1 MDMDC
6 MEKFLSEDYGEFIY
20 DTYIPERI
28 QELDDDFCHLHL
40 AYNLQVVSVPL
51 NRVPPL
57 GINRDY
63 AYKNIPSLFGVMD
76 ASAMEDAG
84 IIKIQNQPVL
94 ELKGQGVIIGFVDT
108 GIDYMHPAFRFSNG
122 RTKII
127 SIWDMTVQ
135 GGRVPEGMPFGS
147 EYLSDEIQ
155 QAIESDD
162 PYSIVP
168 SRDEEGHGTFL
179 AGIAAGSENAA
190 QDFVGAAPMSQI
202 VMVKVRQAKKYV
214 RDFYRV
220 AEEAQAYS
228 EVDLLLALQ
237 YLRSVVIREQK
248 PMVICFG
255 MGTNMGDHAGNS
267 PLGMYLNAWASVPGI
282 AVAIGTGNEGDKRHH
297 FRGMGV
303 NEGEYQDVELRV
315 DQGERGFLLELWG
328 RVPETYSIG
337 LVSPAGENIPRIPAR
352 IGGEQRINFVFE
364 NTVVDISYVFGEIG
378 SGNEVIIMRFTDP
391 TPGIWTIKVYGNNIV
406 GNGYHIWLPITE
418 FLSGDT
424 YFIEPDPEVTLT
436 IPSDTISPI
445 SVSGYNHR
453 TGGFLMESGR
463 GYPLNGQIKPDF
475 AAPGANVLGPLT
487 GGGYGTKSGTSVS
500 VAVAAGACALFLT
513 WGIVLG
519 NDYRMNTL
527 DMKNYLIQGAVR
539 DKDSTY
545 PMRTFGWGKL
555 NVYNAFEAIRKL

>member
-6 MEKFLSEDYGEFIY
+6 MEKFLSEEYGEFIY

-28 QELDDDFCHLHL
+28 QQLDDEFCHLHL
-40 AYNLQVVSVPL
+40 AYNLQLVSVPL

-57 GINRDY
+57 GVNRDY
-63 AYKNIPSLFGVMD
+63 AYKNIPSLFGLMD

-94 ELKGQGVIIGFVDT
+94 ELKGQGVMIGFVDT
-108 GIDYMHPAFRFSNG
+108 GIDYLHPAFRFSDG
-122 RTKII
+122 RTKLV

-155 QAIESDD
+155 QAIESDN

-190 QDFVGAAPMSQI
+190 EDFIGAAPMSQI
-202 VMVKVRQAKKYV
+202 IMVKVRQAKKYL

-220 AEEAQAYS
+220 AEGAQAYS
-228 EVDLLLALQ
+228 EADLLLALQ
-237 YLRSVVIREQK
+237 YLRNVVIREQK

-255 MGTNMGDHAGNS
+255 MGTNMGDHAGS
-267 PLGMYLNAWASVPGI
+267 SALGMYLNTWSLVPGI

-297 FRGMGV
+297 FQGMGV

-315 DQGERGFLLELWG
+315 DQGERGFLMELWG

-352 IGGEQRINFVFE
+352 IGGEQRINFLFE
-364 NTVVDISYVFGEIG
+364 KTVVDIFYVFGEIG
-378 SGNEVIIMRFTDP
+378 SGNEVIILRFTDP

-424 YFIEPDPEVTLT
+424 FFIEPNPEVTLT

-475 AAPGANVLGPLT
+475 AAPGSNVLGPLT

-500 VAVAAGACALFLT
+500 AAVAAGTCALFLT

-519 NDYRMNTL
+519 NDFRMNTL

-555 NVYNAFEAIRKL
+555 NVYNAFEAIRRL